1 MSRVGKKPVPVP
13 SDVKVSCVNN
23 MVTIQGPKGKL
34 DYKVDDRFK
43 IEIKDNKIFITRP
56 SEEHKDMSK
65 HGLIRTLLLNNIIG
79 VTKGYSKE
87 LEIRG
92 VGFKAL
98 VQGKKLTL
106 NLGYSHQID
115 YPIPDGITILAAKPT
130 QLTVSGIDKAKVGE
144 ITAEIRDFYLPE
156 PYKGKGI
163 RYFNEYVRHKAGK
176 TVA

>member
-13 SDVKVSCVNN
+13 SDVKASLADNV
-23 MVTIQGPKGKL
+23 VTIQGPKGKL
-34 DYKVDDRFK
+34 EYKVDSRFK
-43 IEIKDNKIFITRP
+43 VEIKDNKISIGRP
-56 SEEHKDMSK
+56 SDDRIDMAR
-65 HGLIRTLLLNNIIG
+65 HGLIRSLLQNNIIG

-92 VGFKAL
+92 VGFKAA
-98 VQGKKLTL
+98 VQGKKLLL

-115 YPIPDGITILAAKPT
+115 FSIPDGITIQAPKPT
-130 QLTVSGIDKAKVGE
+130 QVIISGIDKAKVGE
-144 ITAEIRDFYLPE
+144 VSAEIREFYLPE

-163 RYFNEYVRHKAGK
+163 RYLNEYVRHKAGK